1 MRILLIRHGDPDYE
15 HDTLTEKGHKEA
27 ALLAETAEDLNVGD
41 CYVSPLG
48 RAQVTASYTLK
59 KLGLTA
65 ETKDWLQE
73 FPAQVDIN
81 QETELQKAYPD
92 CKKKNGYFQ
101 SRILWDMVPGYWT
114 EHPEYMD
121 NNGWR
126 TSLAAQYSDLVP
138 VYDYVT
144 ENFDKLLEQYGY
156 VRDGVHYRVVKE
168 SRETITLFCHFGVS
182 CVIMSHLWNISPF
195 ILWHSLALAPTSV
208 TEIVTEERE
217 KGTAYFRGLRVGD
230 LSHLYMVK
238 EPPSFAARFCE
249 TYGSTEERH

>member
-1 MRILLIRHGDPDYE
+1 M
-15 HDTLTEKGHKEA
+15 
-27 ALLAETAEDLNVGD
+27 
-41 CYVSPLG
+41 
-48 RAQVTASYTLK
+48 
-59 KLGLTA
+59 
-65 ETKDWLQE
+65 
-73 FPAQVDIN
+73 
-81 QETELQKAYPD
+81 
-92 CKKKNGYFQ
+92 
-101 SRILWDMVPGYWT
+101 
-114 EHPEYMD
+114 
-121 NNGWR
+121 
-126 TSLAAQYSDLVP
+126 AAQYSDLVP

-230 LSHLYMVK
+230 LSHLYKGK
-238 EPPSFAARFCE
+238 EPPSFAERFCE